1 MGVYCKPAWDF
12 EPFVRNMGLGGVLDL
27 LAEKLDKNSSTVIYY
42 LRGGFGSE
50 EGDSYEAKE
59 LQCLATKSGFIRPD
73 DVRFQLEI
81 GGLLAGGF
89 WRETVKFDNWY
100 ECVKPLTEAIYD
112 QVMAL
117 LSDGLSPAQFSIIEF
132 WLVKNPI
139 YGLDYELSEPELQLF
154 GAAVKNINKF
164 LGGKIKEILF

>member
-1 MGVYCKPAWDF
+1 MGVYCKSAWDF
-12 EPFVRNMGLGGVLDL
+12 EPFVRNMGLGGVLDS
-27 LAEKLDKNSSTVIYY
+27 LAEKLGKSPSVVIYY
-42 LRGGFGSE
+42 LRGGLGSE
-50 EGDSYEAKE
+50 ERDSYEAKE
-59 LQCLATKSGFIRPD
+59 LQRLATESGFIRPD

-81 GGLLAGGF
+81 GGLLADCL
-89 WRETVKFDNWY
+89 WKETVKYDDWY
-100 ECVKPLTEAIYD
+100 ERVKPLTEAIYD

-132 WLVKNPI
+132 WLVNNP

-154 GAAVKNINKF
+154 RAAVKNINKF